1 MPLNPFFLQGS
12 KLEQNL
18 VQDLINE
25 QLKMYGI
32 DVYYM
37 PRQFIKKNSII
48 KEVVKSEF
56 NNAYPLEA
64 YLETYDG
71 YGGQGT
77 ILSKFG
83 IEEVDDITLII
94 SRDRYE
100 TYIKPLIENLED
112 AELGDRPKE
121 GDLIYF
127 PLGDRL
133 FEIKYVEHEKPFYQL
148 NKNYVY
154 ELRCELFR
162 YQDEIID
169 TTIEDID
176 DNTKDIGYI
185 QTLQMFT
192 GAGVTATAYIS
203 NVVKDG
209 VRRFILSSG
218 GDGYTSPPKVRIS
231 MPQDI
236 LGFGTEFAGAPAAGI
251 ASMFGPQTFQS
262 VKSIEITNSGYG
274 YTTSSPP
281 QVIFLEGGGQG
292 ASATVEIGRGVLQ
305 EIRLIQGG
313 GGYLNPPIVTISEP
327 VGTPT
332 GITTSQAEAVARIN
346 GAGIVTSVAFTN
358 AGLGYTRTPT
368 VTFSTPDLMVP
379 GIGTFRYNESITGQQ
394 SGATGIVKS
403 WNVVTGILELSNV
416 IGQFN
421 SGEGI
426 VGADSEASY
435 TLRIGYTDN
444 LADAGDSNNK
454 YGKYEDNYDIQVEA
468 DGILDFTEENPFGRV

>member
-1 MPLNPFFLQGS
+1 
-12 KLEQNL
+12 
-18 VQDLINE
+18 
-25 QLKMYGI
+25 
-32 DVYYM
+32 
-37 PRQFIKKNSII
+37 
-48 KEVVKSEF
+48 
-56 NNAYPLEA
+56 
-64 YLETYDG
+64 
-71 YGGQGT
+71 
-77 ILSKFG
+77 
-83 IEEVDDITLII
+83 
-94 SRDRYE
+94 
-100 TYIKPLIENLED
+100 
-112 AELGDRPKE
+112 
-121 GDLIYF
+121 
-127 PLGDRL
+127 
-133 FEIKYVEHEKPFYQL
+133 
-148 NKNYVY
+148 
-154 ELRCELFR
+154 
-162 YQDEIID
+162 
-169 TTIEDID
+169 
-176 DNTKDIGYI
+176 
-185 QTLQMFT
+185 
-192 GAGVTATAYIS
+192 
-203 NVVKDG
+203 
-209 VRRFILSSG
+209 
-218 GDGYTSPPKVRIS
+218 
-231 MPQDI
+231 
-236 LGFGTEFAGAPAAGI
+236 
-251 ASMFGPQTFQS
+251 MFGPQTFQS

-274 YTTSSPP
+274 YTASSPP

-368 VTFSTPDLMVP
+368 VTFSTPDLTVP

-421 SGEGI
+421 SGEDI